1 MGGHAIKDAVRLS
14 AVDYHA
20 LCGSLSSSLNDYNGR
35 IIKAYRDKESFG
47 DMDILFPSAL
57 DALRFQKALTTFY
70 GYTVNQVVR
79 NVPVTSIGVELPQ
92 GVFQMDLI
100 VVPDVKWASTYFDLN
115 DMGNL
120 MGRIAHKLGFKYG
133 HDGLWYVLRDP
144 DNHDYVIEELL
155 VTSSLSDAFHL
166 IGYSYGKY
174 LTTEFN
180 TLEDIFLYVIDNQY
194 FDPDIYLLDNRNHIQ
209 RTRDRKRHT
218 YMQFL
223 AYCSSEQLSR
233 KNIWTPE
240 YKQQMR
246 QEKLE
251 QAFTICPAF
260 KERYDHA
267 VKEHAL
273 NKQMK
278 LFWNGDNVST
288 WTGLTGKQLGQFMA
302 YFKDSLDQLHPTHFR
317 QWVLV
322 PNAEQYKIDTIK
334 RVAKEWR
341 AKNEETTNTSSTES

>member
-1 MGGHAIKDAVRLS
+1 MGGHAVKDAVRLS
-14 AVDYHA
+14 AEDYHS
-20 LCGSLSSSLNDYNGR
+20 LCGSLSSLLTDYNGK
-35 IIKAYRDKESFG
+35 IIQAYKSKESFG
-47 DMDILFPSAL
+47 DMDILFSSAL
-57 DALRFQKALTTFY
+57 DALRFQKALDIFK
-70 GYTVNQVVR
+70 GLPVKQVVK
-79 NVPVTSIGVELPQ
+79 NGPVTSIGVGLPQ
-92 GVFQMDLI
+92 GIFQMDLI
-100 VVPDVKWASTYFDLN
+100 VVPDVKWASAYFDMN

-155 VTSSLSDAFHL
+155 VTSSLSEAFHL

-194 FDPDIYLLDNRNHIQ
+194 FDPDIYLLDNRNHVQ

-223 AYCSSEQLSR
+223 VYCSSKQLSR

-240 YKQQMR
+240 YKKQMR

-251 QAFTICPAF
+251 QAFAICPAF
-260 KERYDHA
+260 KERHDRA

-278 LFWNGDNVST
+278 LFWNGENVSE

-302 YFKDSLDQLHPTHFR
+302 YFKDSLNKMEPTHFR
-317 QWVLV
+317 QWVLT
-322 PNAEQYKIDTIK
+322 AFADDYRIETIK

-341 AKNEETTNTSSTES
+341 VKNEETNNTSSTES